1 MSSTQADFFRYLPY
15 LPEAEDW
22 GLAVTAGGRVRVGPG
37 ESYPPAGHPNDHQL
51 AWDKGRV
58 LGAWQ
63 IVFIISGRG
72 RFESAA
78 TKPREVVAGTAIL
91 LFPGVWHRYAPDA
104 ATGWNERW
112 IELRGPVLKRL
123 QKSGL
128 LLPAE
133 PLRTLGKASEA
144 EGLFSRIH
152 ERLREPGS
160 GFDPEPGAW
169 ALQLLA
175 RLHAATRR
183 HAAAAPMTRVIAR
196 AEQLLAERIET
207 PPAMEALAKELGVAY
222 SHFRREFKTR
232 TGLPPKQY
240 LLRLR
245 LEKARRLLGNTPDSI
260 KAIADRLGFNSPF
273 HLSAAFKNEFGVAPA
288 RWRRAGHEASP

>member
-1 MSSTQADFFRYLPY
+1 MSNTLADFFRYLPY

-22 GLAVTAGGRVRVGPG
+22 GLAVTAGGRVRTAPG
-37 ESYPPAGHPNDHQL
+37 APYPPAGHPADHQL
-51 AWDKGRV
+51 AWSEGRV

-63 IVFIISGRG
+63 IVFIVSGRG

-78 TKPREVVAGTAIL
+78 TKPAEVSAGTAML
-91 LFPGVWHRYAPDA
+91 LFPGVWHRYAPDP
-104 ATGWNERW
+104 ATGWSERW

-123 QKSGL
+123 QKTGL
-128 LLPAE
+128 LSPAH
-133 PLRTLGKASEA
+133 PLRPLGKATDAEA
-144 EGLFSRIH
+144 LFTRIH

-160 GFDPEPGAW
+160 GFDPELSAW

-175 RLHAATRR
+175 QLHVATRR
-183 HAAAAPMTRVIAR
+183 RAADAPMTRVIAR

-207 PPAMEALAKELGVAY
+207 PPAMESLAKELGVAY
-222 SHFRREFKTR
+222 SHFRRGFKTR

-260 KAIADRLGFNSPF
+260 KTIADRLGFNSPF
-273 HLSAAFKNEFGVAPA
+273 HLSAAFKKEFGVAPA
-288 RWRRAGHEASP
+288 TWRRSGHAP